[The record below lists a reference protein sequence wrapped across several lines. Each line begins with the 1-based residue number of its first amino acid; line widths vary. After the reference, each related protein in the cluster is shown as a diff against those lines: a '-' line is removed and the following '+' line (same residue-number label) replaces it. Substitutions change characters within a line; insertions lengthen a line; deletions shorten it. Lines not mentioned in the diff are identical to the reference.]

1 MPAQLR
7 GSIAPCTPA
16 MSRAAI
22 MTMPRTP
29 GFFALIPRLGAA
41 ALLLACTA
49 CNKPEPPK
57 KEQAPTP
64 RAAEQHTELR
74 DAIQAPI
81 DRAKAVEPQVIDA
94 AKQQEDAIEAQT
106 GG

>member
-1 MPAQLR
+1 
-7 GSIAPCTPA
+7 

-22 MTMPRTP
+22 MTTPRTHA
-29 GFFALIPRLGAA
+29 FSALTLGLGAVV
-41 ALLLACTA
+41 LLLACSA

-57 KEQAPTP
+57 KEQPPTP
-64 RAAEQHTELR
+64 KAVEQHTELR

-81 DRAKAVEPQVIDA
+81 DKAKAVEPQVIDA
-94 AKQQEDAIEAQT
+94 AKQQEDAIDAQT